1 MTDPKTFSLLALA
14 ALVAYELVIRPLLV
28 DED

>member
-1 MTDPKTFSLLALA
+1 MDPLTFSLLALG
-14 ALVAYELVIRPLLV
+14 ALVGWELVIRPLLV

>member
-1 MTDPKTFSLLALA
+1 MDPLTFSI
-14 ALVAYELVIRPLLV
+14 LVIWAVTAYEWVVRPLLV

>member
-1 MTDPKTFSLLALA
+1 MHPLTFSLLTLA